1 MRGSVGRLGAERW
14 KGHRLD
20 GYLIL
25 YTTWPDAETAQA
37 VAAEAVAERLA
48 ACANVFAPMVSVYR
62 WEGAVEQAAETA
74 MTLKTTA
81 AAAPALRDLIL
92 ARHPYELPCVLAMNV
107 DAACSSAAFLDWV
120 MSEIRSTSSIL

>member
-1 MRGSVGRLGAERW
+1 M
-14 KGHRLD
+14 D
-20 GYLIL
+20 GYVIL

-48 ACANVFAPMVSVYR
+48 ACANIFAPMVSVYR

-81 AAAPALRDLIL
+81 ACAPALRDLVL
-92 ARHPYELPCVLAMNV
+92 ARHPYDVPCVLAVAV
-107 DAACSSAAFLDWV
+107 DAGASSGKFLDWV
-120 MSEIRSTSSIL
+120 KSETS